1 MNRRNLAIFSAI
13 VVAAMTVLGVWA
25 WFQLPADA
33 QIPIHWGVDGQ
44 PNGYAPKTVG
54 LFLLPLITVGVAAV
68 FWAIPVVEP
77 RRANIL
83 KSGKAYQAIWVGTVL
98 LLAAIDLVTTAAA
111 LGATIDITLVVFVAV
126 GMLFIVIG
134 NYLPKV
140 RPNYMV
146 GIRTPWTLTSD
157 LSWDRTHRI
166 GGRLFVLEGIVFIVM
181 GLVRPAQGMF
191 VAVLIGG
198 IVLMLVVLFAY
209 SYWVWKTDPGRRTT

>member
-1 MNRRNLAIFSAI
+1 MERRNLVIFSAM
-13 VVAAMTVLGVWA
+13 VVTAMTVLGIWA

-33 QIPIHWGVDGQ
+33 QIPIHWGADGQ

-54 LFLLPLITVGVAAV
+54 LFLLPLITVGVVAL
-68 FWAIPVVEP
+68 FWAIPVIEP

-83 KSGKAYQAIWVGTVL
+83 KSAKAYQAIWVGTVL

-111 LGATIDITLVVFVAV
+111 LGATFDITLVVFVALGV
-126 GMLFIVIG
+126 LFIVIG

-157 LSWDRTHRI
+157 LSWDRTHRV
-166 GGRLFVLEGIVFIVM
+166 GGRLFVLEGIAFIVI
-181 GLVRPAQGMF
+181 GLVRPAAGLLIG
-191 VAVLIGG
+191 VVIGG
-198 IVLMLVVLFAY
+198 IVLMLVILFGY
-209 SYWVWKTDPGRRTT
+209 SYRVWKTDPGRRTT

>member
-68 FWAIPVVEP
+68 FWAIPVIEP

-83 KSGKAYQAIWVGTVL
+83 KSGKAYRAIWVGTVL